1 MLQAIIRFSVRRN
14 VVVLLAALLVAV
26 VGVLSIR
33 RTPMDAVPDLS
44 ENQVIVFA
52 EWAGHGPLEIESRV
66 TRQISLALQA

>member
-52 EWAGHGPLEIESRV
+52 EWAGHGRLRLSRG
-66 TRQISLALQA
+66 